1 MPQQSHQTP
10 GQSEQSAAGQNPSGQ
25 PRESSSAQAQPS
37 SGQSQQGAA
46 PSQRASSESS
56 QQSASHQSGDRERQ
70 SHGGDRESGRQAGNG
85 DREQQFGRELVE
97 QGEQIFDDVRAFAGS
112 LRNAADD
119 WQRLLRQRLERQ
131 PYAVLAIAA
140 GAGYVLGGG
149 LPRGLTKALF
159 TMAVGQAIQHGLPSL
174 PELMESGANT
184 QH

>member
-10 GQSEQSAAGQNPSGQ
+10 GQSGQSASGQHPSGQ
-25 PRESSSAQAQPS
+25 TRESSSAQSQPNT
-37 SGQSQQGAA
+37 GQSQQDSAQ
-46 PSQRASSESS
+46 SQRSGFESS
-56 QQSASHQSGDRERQ
+56 QQSASRPSGDRDRQ
-70 SHGGDRESGRQAGNG
+70 SHGADRESARQPGNG
-85 DREQQFGRELVE
+85 DREQQFGHELVE

-112 LRNAADD
+112 LRNAADE
-119 WQRLLRQRLERQ
+119 WQRLLRHRLERQ

-174 PELMESGANT
+174 PELMESGGNT
-184 QH
+184 QR